1 MASGFG
7 LNGAPFPS
15 LTHLRPTPSI
25 PRARTPLDPRPVF
38 GHDADAPSFSITGPS
53 RCFPFWQE
61 VLACYVTNSSAE
73 NKDGKSKCLAT
84 LDDYYECLHHKKEH
98 AKTFAMQAALRRAEA
113 QGIGREGERKPE
125 DVKTLGLLPGGP
137 EEKNL
142 KTGIIP
148 AKGPSLY

>member
-7 LNGAPFPS
+7 LNG
-15 LTHLRPTPSI
+15 
-25 PRARTPLDPRPVF
+25 
-38 GHDADAPSFSITGPS
+38 GPS

-73 NKDGKSKCLAT
+73 NKNGKSQCLAP

-98 AKTFAMQAALRRAEA
+98 AKTFAMQSALRRAETES
-113 QGIGREGERKPE
+113 GRDRDGERKPE

-142 KTGIIP
+142 KPGIIP
-148 AKGPSLY
+148 AKGPSLF

>member
-7 LNGAPFPS
+7 LNG
-15 LTHLRPTPSI
+15 
-25 PRARTPLDPRPVF
+25 
-38 GHDADAPSFSITGPS
+38 GPS

-61 VLACYVTNSSAE
+61 VLACYVTNTNADDKAS
-73 NKDGKSKCLAT
+73 KSQCLAP

-98 AKTFAMQAALRRAEA
+98 AKTFALQAAYRKAEA
-113 QGIGREGERKPE
+113 EGSRANGPKPE

-142 KTGIIP
+142 KPGLIP

>member
-7 LNGAPFPS
+7 LNG
-15 LTHLRPTPSI
+15 
-25 PRARTPLDPRPVF
+25 
-38 GHDADAPSFSITGPS
+38 GPS

-61 VLACYVTNSSAE
+61 VLACYVTNSNVDSPNA
-73 NKDGKSKCLAT
+73 KGKCLAP

-98 AKTFAMQAALRRAEA
+98 AKTFAMQAALRKAEA
-113 QGIGREGERKPE
+113 EGGAARDGERKPE

-142 KTGIIP
+142 RPGIIP
-148 AKGPSLY
+148 AKKPSMF